1 MNVTHTSSLEQLWAD
16 AEFMPNDEQKEA
28 ILYSDG
34 PLYLPAGPGSGKTRV
49 LLWRTLNLI
58 IFHDIKPDEIF
69 LSTFTEKAAF
79 QLREGLRALL
89 GAITIKTNVHFDI
102 SNMYVGTVHSLCR
115 RIVTDRRFSP
125 ERKRRRAPLLMD
137 EIDQYLYLYKRVR
150 WGNLT
155 SCVEL
160 GDDPNECINKYF
172 TSKGSKSKHN
182 AVANCIALFNR
193 FSEEH
198 IKPEVALRATQDPDL
213 KNLLS
218 LYKKYL
224 KSLEEPPP
232 AGTVDL
238 SLIQQKAVDIL
249 RNFPDAGKIF
259 KHVIID
265 EYQDTNPI
273 QEELFFEL
281 ARGYKN
287 ICVVGDDDQ
296 GLYRFR
302 GATVENFVQF
312 PERCEQ
318 ELGQKPHQI
327 RLVKNYRSRRKIV
340 SFYNDFITSWDWTKR
355 GDGKG
360 KQVWRI
366 DKEIDAMSK
375 DEGPSVIVSKPGDR
389 KTVCIEIA
397 GLIRKL
403 LDAGTVTD
411 PNQIAFLFPSL
422 KSVTVQSMKQA
433 LEDLNIKVYAPR
445 AGRFLE
451 VPEAEAMFGVMVQIL
466 GRPPR
471 GSFPGTDY
479 DNFHDWLDQVDS
491 LGKQLVKADAQL
503 KQYVTERKQEIK
515 SALTD
520 NSLLM
525 DFVREKKWNLQS
537 EYKID
542 MMKRALIGVSGLSDR
557 ARRSLSSSYF
567 DRIVRQRFQDYRNDL
582 SDRTPFTL
590 NYVIRRATAMDW
602 SLLDLFYRVC
612 GCQPFKSM
620 FDLAENGQDEGPIAN
635 LGLISQYLERFI
647 EQYTPMIT
655 ADILID
661 DRLQNLFFGSYLFAL
676 FRRGESEYEDVE
688 DPFPEVAFP
697 LLLFTKL
704 KGLNFRLWLSEMR
717 FGEITAFAGLKR
729 L

>member
-1 MNVTHTSSLEQLWAD
+1 MKTKATISLEQLWSD
-16 AEFMPNDEQKEA
+16 AEFKPNNEQKEA
-28 ILYSDG
+28 ILYTGG

-58 IFHDIKPDEIF
+58 VFHGVGPEEIF

-89 GAITIKTNVHFDI
+89 GAITLKTNVHFDI

-150 WGNLT
+150 WDNLT
-155 SCVEL
+155 GCVEL

-172 TSKGSKSKHN
+172 TGKGSKSKHN
-182 AVANCIALFNR
+182 AVTNCITLFNR
-193 FSEEH
+193 LSEEY
-198 IKPEVALRATQDPDL
+198 INPEIAMRATRDPDL

-218 LYKKYL
+218 LYKEYL

-232 AGTVDL
+232 AGTADL
-238 SLIQQKAVDIL
+238 SLIQQKAVDVL
-249 RNFPDAGKIF
+249 RNYPDAGNIF

-312 PERCEQ
+312 PERWKR
-318 ELGQKPHQI
+318 ELGIKPHEI
-327 RLVKNYRSRRKIV
+327 GLVKNYRSRRKIV
-340 SFYNDFITSWDWTKR
+340 SFYNDFIINWDWTKR

-360 KQVWRI
+360 KSVFRI
-366 DKEIDAMSK
+366 EKEIEATSK
-375 DEGPSVIVSKPGDR
+375 DEGPSVIVSTPGNR
-389 KTVCIEIA
+389 ESVCTEIA
-397 GLIRKL
+397 GLVRKL

-433 LEDLNIKVYAPR
+433 LEDQGIKVYAPR

-451 VPEAEAMFGVMVQIL
+451 VPEAEAMFGIFVQIL
-466 GRPPR
+466 GRPSR
-471 GSFPGTDY
+471 GAFPGTDY
-479 DNFHDWLDQVDS
+479 NDFHDWLERVDS
-491 LGKQLVKADAQL
+491 
-503 KQYVTERKQEIK
+503 
-515 SALTD
+515 
-520 NSLLM
+520 
-525 DFVREKKWNLQS
+525 
-537 EYKID
+537 
-542 MMKRALIGVSGLSDR
+542 
-557 ARRSLSSSYF
+557 
-567 DRIVRQRFQDYRNDL
+567 
-582 SDRTPFTL
+582 
-590 NYVIRRATAMDW
+590 
-602 SLLDLFYRVC
+602 
-612 GCQPFKSM
+612 
-620 FDLAENGQDEGPIAN
+620 
-635 LGLISQYLERFI
+635 
-647 EQYTPMIT
+647 
-655 ADILID
+655 
-661 DRLQNLFFGSYLFAL
+661 
-676 FRRGESEYEDVE
+676 
-688 DPFPEVAFP
+688 
-697 LLLFTKL
+697 
-704 KGLNFRLWLSEMR
+704 
-717 FGEITAFAGLKR
+717 
-729 L
+729 